1 MYKVRNQKAVRRLS
15 LRSFVAN
22 RTRNIV
28 AIIAIA
34 LTTILF
40 TTLFTVIIS
49 LNYASQQHTMRLVG
63 GYAPY
68 QIKNP
73 LQRDK

>member
-1 MYKVRNQKAVRRLS
+1 MYKVRNQKVVRRLS
-15 LRSFVAN
+15 FRSFTAN

-28 AIIAIA
+28 AILAIA

-49 LNYASQQHTMRLVG
+49 LNYTSQQQTMRMVG
-63 GYAPY
+63 GYSHGGFKY
-68 QIKNP
+68 
-73 LQRDK
+73 L